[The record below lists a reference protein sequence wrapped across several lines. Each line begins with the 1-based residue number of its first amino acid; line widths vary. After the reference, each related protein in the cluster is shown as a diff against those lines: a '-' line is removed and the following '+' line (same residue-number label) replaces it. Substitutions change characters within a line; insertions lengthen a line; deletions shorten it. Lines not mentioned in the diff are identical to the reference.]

1 MRRLILTTFIITI
14 SLFICKAQNQ
24 NIMEIKIKETVASIE
39 KAAEK
44 RDVKKL
50 DELLHKDY
58 RVVANRFK
66 GGTTA
71 TIISKDKYLEMMRDG
86 KIGGTSYNIK
96 YNDIKITGHTAMVD
110 LLYLSDVTSDMH
122 KFLILI
128 QDEQDQWKVV
138 SDIPIVID

>member
-1 MRRLILTTFIITI
+1 
-14 SLFICKAQNQ
+14 
-24 NIMEIKIKETVASIE
+24 MEIKIKQTVAAIE

-50 DELLHKDY
+50 DELLHQDY

-71 TIISKDKYLEMMRDG
+71 TIISKDLYLKMMKDE
-86 KIGGTSYNIK
+86 KIGGTSYHIK
-96 YNDIKITGHTAMVD
+96 YNDIKIIGHTAMVD
-110 LLYLSDVTSDMH
+110 LLYLSDTTSSMH
-122 KFLILI
+122 KYLVLI